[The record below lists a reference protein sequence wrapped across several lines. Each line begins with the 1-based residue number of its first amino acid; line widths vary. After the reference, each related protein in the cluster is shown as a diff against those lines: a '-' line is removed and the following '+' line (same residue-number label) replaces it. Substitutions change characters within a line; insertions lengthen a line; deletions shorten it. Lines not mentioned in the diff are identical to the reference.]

1 MKNQTIQ
8 WLEPQPV
15 RLPSD
20 LLEAAGGDRL
30 LAEALSRRGI
40 RTKALA
46 EAFLDPRRYQPA
58 PPSDLPD
65 LDAAVKRIAAAIRND
80 EHIGIWGD
88 FDVDGQT
95 ATAVLLNTLQALGAK
110 TSFYLPVRAH
120 ESHGIAIPNL
130 AAFLENGVQLL
141 LTCDTGISEQK
152 AVEFAV
158 RRGVD
163 CIITDHHTLPPNP
176 PQALAIINPQRLP
189 AEHPLHP
196 LCGVGCAYKLAEG
209 LFDHFGR
216 RGEAAQLLDLVAL
229 GTIADVAQLT
239 GDNRYLVQMGLERI
253 HRQARP
259 ALQAM
264 LELTEIDY
272 TQVTDEHLAY
282 ILAPRL
288 NALGRLGDANPAVP
302 FLLSEV
308 VESARPLALALETA
322 NNQRKLLCDQVF
334 QAAQSQIE
342 QDSGLL
348 SEPVLV
354 LSHPNWPSGVIG
366 IAASRLVE
374 AYNRPVILISCPP
387 GEPARASARSIE
399 GINITAVLAEEQE
412 LLLAYGGH
420 AMAAGFSIEPEKISQ
435 LRTAIS
441 RSLRT
446 LTTRESLAQQ
456 LAIDA
461 YLPLDR
467 LTIDLVE
474 MLDRL
479 SPYGPGNRPL
489 VLATRNLT
497 LKSFSPIGKNEE
509 HLQLIVEDPA
519 GVSRKIIWWQGAG
532 FGLPEERFDL
542 AYSVRASNYRGDRSI
557 QLEWINAR
565 PIEDELL
572 VRRRYANLEA
582 LDFRGTPDPLKALD
596 EINCGDPCAIWQE
609 GQKVETVSGTDRYHL
624 EAAETL
630 VIWNIPP
637 GLSELNQILETT
649 QPRRAAFFGLNSATD
664 NLPGFLKQLA
674 GLVRFAINRRQGQV
688 SVAELAA
695 ATAQR
700 EMTVRKGIAW
710 WIAHGDII
718 QVAGN
723 GAVFTLRQGGAP
735 DKAARIKIETELDD
749 LLRETSAF
757 RAYFLRAEIDQL
769 LA

>member
-1 MKNQTIQ
+1 MKSQAIQ
-8 WLEPQPV
+8 WQEPQPV
-15 RLPSD
+15 RLLAD

-30 LAEALSRRGI
+30 LAEALARRGVC
-40 RTKALA
+40 TKAQA
-46 EAFLDPRRYQPA
+46 EAFLDPRKYQPA

-65 LDAAVKRIAAAIRND
+65 LDAAVERIAAAIRRD
-80 EHIGIWGD
+80 EHVGIWGD

-95 ATAVLLNTLQALGAK
+95 ATAVLLYTLQILGAK
-110 TSFYLPVRAH
+110 TSFYLPVRAY

-130 AAFLENGVQLL
+130 KAFLDKGVQLL
-141 LTCDTGISEQK
+141 LTCDTGISELE
-152 AVEFAV
+152 AVEFAA
-158 RRGVD
+158 RRGVES
-163 CIITDHHTLPPNP
+163 IITDHHTMPSTLPP
-176 PQALAIINPQRLP
+176 ALAIINPQRLP
-189 AEHPLHP
+189 DDHPLHP

-209 LFDHFGR
+209 LLAHFGR
-216 RGEAAQLLDLVAL
+216 AGDAAQLLDLVAL

-239 GDNRYLVQMGLERI
+239 ADNRYLVQMGLESI

-264 LELTEIDY
+264 LELAEIDY
-272 TQVTDEHLAY
+272 TQLTEEHIAY

-302 FLLSEV
+302 FLLSDHIENT
-308 VESARPLALALETA
+308 RPLALSLETA
-322 NNQRKLLCDQVF
+322 NSQRKLLCDQVF

-342 QDSGLL
+342 QDPGLL

-399 GINITAVLAEEQE
+399 GINITAVLAEQQG

-420 AMAAGFSIEPEKISQ
+420 AMAGGFSIEPEKIPQ
-435 LRTAIS
+435 LKQAIS
-441 RSLRT
+441 RNRQFYPAKELPAHQ
-446 LTTRESLAQQ
+446 LTV
-456 LAIDA
+456 DA
-461 YLPLDR
+461 YPPLDR

-519 GVSRKIIWWQGAG
+519 GVSRRIIWWQGAG
-532 FGLPEERFDL
+532 FGVPEERFDL
-542 AYSVRASNYRGDRSI
+542 AYSVRASNYRGERGI

-565 PIEDELL
+565 PIEDVFS
-572 VRRRYANLEA
+572 VRRRYANLAA

-596 EINCGDPCAIWQE
+596 EIKRSGPYIIWQE
-609 GQKVETVSGTDRYHL
+609 GQKVEAVTGVDRYHL
-624 EAAETL
+624 GTASSL

-637 GLSELNQILETT
+637 GLSELNLILDTV
-649 QPRRAAFFGLNSATD
+649 QPERVAFFGLNSAID
-664 NLPGFLKQLA
+664 GLPGFLKQLA
-674 GLVRFAINRRQGQV
+674 GLIRFAINRRQGQV
-688 SVAELAA
+688 FAAELAG

-700 EMTVRKGIAW
+700 EMTIRKGIAW
-710 WIAHGDII
+710 WIAHGDIV
-718 QVAGN
+718 QVTGN
-723 GAVFTLRQGGAP
+723 GVLFTLQQGGKP
-735 DKAARIKIETELDD
+735 DPAARIKIETELDD
-749 LLRETSAF
+749 LLRETGAF
-757 RAYFLRAEIDQL
+757 RSYFLRAEIDQL